1 MEENSVRRKEL
12 LEYIENDIRYIYLV
26 DEMIFLE
33 EKLRELRKL
42 PMIKVNP
49 KNKMQ
54 QRTTPAQKQYKEFLQ
69 QYTNIIKTLAKI
81 GESDAEE
88 DSPLRSYLK
97 ELGGKC

>member
-1 MEENSVRRKEL
+1 MNERKAEL
-12 LEYIENDIRYIYLV
+12 LECIDNDIKYVNLV
-26 DEMIFLE
+26 DEMVFLE
-33 EKLRELRKL
+33 EQLRSLRKL
-42 PMIKVNP
+42 PMLKVNP

-88 DSPLRSYLK
+88 DSPLRAYLK

>member
-1 MEENSVRRKEL
+1 MSDRRKEL
-12 LEYIENDIRYIYLV
+12 LECIDNDIKYVNLV
-26 DEMIFLE
+26 DEMVFLE
-33 EKLRELRKL
+33 EQLRSLRKL
-42 PMIKVNP
+42 PMLKVNP

-54 QRTTPAQKQYKEFLQ
+54 QKTTPAQKQYKEFLQ

-88 DSPLRSYLK
+88 DSPLRAYLK

>member
-1 MEENSVRRKEL
+1 MNDRRKEL
-12 LEYIENDIRYIYLV
+12 LECIDNDIKYVNLV
-26 DEMIFLE
+26 DEMVFLE
-33 EKLRELRKL
+33 EQLRSLRKL
-42 PMIKVNP
+42 PMLKVNP

-88 DSPLRSYLK
+88 DSPLRAYLK

>member
-1 MEENSVRRKEL
+1 MSDRRKEL
-12 LEYIENDIRYIYLV
+12 LECIDNDIKYVNLV
-26 DEMIFLE
+26 DEMVFLE
-33 EKLRELRKL
+33 EQLRSLRKL
-42 PMIKVNP
+42 PMLKVNP

-54 QRTTPAQKQYKEFLQ
+54 QKATPAQKQYKEFLQ

-88 DSPLRSYLK
+88 DSPLRAYLK

>member
-1 MEENSVRRKEL
+1 MSDRRKEL
-12 LEYIENDIRYIYLV
+12 LECIDNDIKYVNLV

-33 EKLRELRKL
+33 EQLRSLRKL
-42 PMIKVNP
+42 PMLKVNP

-69 QYTNIIKTLAKI
+69 QYTNVIKTLSKI
-81 GESDAEE
+81 GQDDAEE
-88 DSPLRSYLK
+88 ESPLRSYLK

>member
-1 MEENSVRRKEL
+1 MSDRRKEL
-12 LEYIENDIRYIYLV
+12 LECIDNDIKYVNLV
-26 DEMIFLE
+26 DEMVFLE

-88 DSPLRSYLK
+88 DSPLRAYLK